1 MRRSSAR
8 PSRSFVVM
16 VTCILAVPTVA
27 CIMQFISIH
36 SQAELKLAVPYLIVG
51 TALGIAHLILR
62 PVLRLIT
69 APLGCLTFGLSGTA
83 IDVGLIY
90 LSARVLPTFQVP
102 SLLYALLTAIL
113 INGICAFAGA
123 AGK

>member
-16 VTCILAVPTVA
+16 ATCILAAHTVA

-36 SQAELKLAVPYLIVG
+36 SQEELKLAIPYLIVG
-51 TALGIAHLILR
+51 AALGIAHLILR

-90 LSARVLPTFQVP
+90 LSARVLPAFQVP

-113 INGICAFAGA
+113 INGICAFAG
-123 AGK
+123 GRR

>member
-1 MRRSSAR
+1 MRRSPAR

-16 VTCILAVPTVA
+16 ATCILAAPTVA

-90 LSARVLPTFQVP
+90 LSARVLPAFQVP

-113 INGICAFAGA
+113 INGICAFAG
-123 AGK
+123 GRR

>member
-8 PSRSFVVM
+8 PSRSIVVM
-16 VTCILAVPTVA
+16 LTCILAVHTVA

-36 SQAELKLAVPYLIVG
+36 NQADLKLAAPYLIVG
-51 TALGIAHLILR
+51 AALGVAHLILR
-62 PVLRLIT
+62 PLLRLIT
-69 APLGCLTFGLSGTA
+69 APLGCLTFGLSGTV

-102 SLLYALLTAIL
+102 SLIYALLTAIL
-113 INGICAFAGA
+113 INAVCAILTGRS
-123 AGK
+123 

>member
-16 VTCILAVPTVA
+16 ATCILAAPTVA

-90 LSARVLPTFQVP
+90 LSARVLPAFQVP

-113 INGICAFAGA
+113 INAICAFA
-123 AGK
+123 AGRR

>member
-51 TALGIAHLILR
+51 AALGIAHLILR

-113 INGICAFAGA
+113 INGICAFAG
-123 AGK
+123 GRR

>member
-8 PSRSFVVM
+8 PSRSIVVM
-16 VTCILAVPTVA
+16 LTCILAAPTVA

-36 SQAELKLAVPYLIVG
+36 NQADLKLAVPYLIVG
-51 TALGIAHLILR
+51 AALGVAHLILR
-62 PVLRLIT
+62 PLLRLIT
-69 APLGCLTFGLSGTA
+69 APLGCLTFGLSGTV

-113 INGICAFAGA
+113 INGICAFAG
-123 AGK
+123 GRR

>member
-16 VTCILAVPTVA
+16 ATCILAAPTVA

-51 TALGIAHLILR
+51 AALGIAHLILR

-69 APLGCLTFGLSGTA
+69 APLGCLTLGLSGTA
-83 IDVGLIY
+83 IDVALIY
-90 LSARVLPTFQVP
+90 LSAQVLPAFQVP

-113 INGICAFAGA
+113 INAVCAILTGRS
-123 AGK
+123 

>member
-90 LSARVLPTFQVP
+90 LSARVLPAFQVP

-113 INGICAFAGA
+113 INGVCAFA
-123 AGK
+123 AGRR

>member
-16 VTCILAVPTVA
+16 ATCILAAPTVA

-51 TALGIAHLILR
+51 AALGIAHLILR

-90 LSARVLPTFQVP
+90 LSARVLPAFQVP

-113 INGICAFAGA
+113 INGICAFA
-123 AGK
+123 AGRR

>member
-16 VTCILAVPTVA
+16 ATCILAAPTVA

-51 TALGIAHLILR
+51 AALEIAHLILR

-69 APLGCLTFGLSGTA
+69 APLGCLTFGLSGTV
-83 IDVGLIY
+83 IDVALIY

-113 INGICAFAGA
+113 INGICAFAG
-123 AGK
+123 GRR

>member
-113 INGICAFAGA
+113 INGICAFAGDHR
-123 AGK
+123 

>member
-16 VTCILAVPTVA
+16 ATCILAAPTVA

-102 SLLYALLTAIL
+102 SLIYALLTAIL
-113 INGICAFAGA
+113 INAVCAILTGRS
-123 AGK
+123 

>member
-16 VTCILAVPTVA
+16 ATCILAVPTVA

-51 TALGIAHLILR
+51 AALGIAHLILR

-90 LSARVLPTFQVP
+90 LSARVLPAFQVP

-113 INGICAFAGA
+113 INGICAFAG
-123 AGK
+123 GRR

>member
-1 MRRSSAR
+1 MRKSSAR
-8 PSRSFVVM
+8 PSRSIVVM
-16 VTCILAVPTVA
+16 LTCILAAPTVA
-27 CIMQFISIH
+27 CIMEFLTIRN
-36 SQAELKLAVPYLIVG
+36 QAELKLALPYLGVG
-51 TALGIAHLILR
+51 AALGVAHLILR
-62 PVLRLIT
+62 PLLRLIT

-113 INGICAFAGA
+113 INAICAILTGRS
-123 AGK
+123 

>member
-1 MRRSSAR
+1 MRISSAR

-16 VTCILAVPTVA
+16 ATCILAAPTVA

-90 LSARVLPTFQVP
+90 LSARVLPAFQVP

-113 INGICAFAGA
+113 INGICAFAG
-123 AGK
+123 GRR

>member
-16 VTCILAVPTVA
+16 ATCILAAPTVA

-90 LSARVLPTFQVP
+90 LSARVLPAFQVP

-113 INGICAFAGA
+113 INGICAFEG
-123 AGK
+123 GRR

>member
-1 MRRSSAR
+1 MHH
-8 PSRSFVVM
+8 
-16 VTCILAVPTVA
+16 AVH
-27 CIMQFISIH
+27 ID
-36 SQAELKLAVPYLIVG
+36 SQSGELKLAVPYLIVG
-51 TALGIAHLILR
+51 AALGIAHLILR

-90 LSARVLPTFQVP
+90 LSARVLPAFQVP

-113 INGICAFAGA
+113 INGICAFAG
-123 AGK
+123 GRR

>member
-1 MRRSSAR
+1 MRRTSAR

-16 VTCILAVPTVA
+16 ATCILAVPTVA
-27 CIMQFISIH
+27 CIMKFISIR
-36 SQAELKLAVPYLIVG
+36 SQSDLKLAAPYLIVG

-62 PVLRLIT
+62 PLLRLFT
-69 APLGCLTFGLSGTA
+69 APLGCLTFGLSGTV

-90 LSARVLPTFQVP
+90 LSARVLPAFQVP

-113 INGICAFAGA
+113 INGICAFAG
-123 AGK
+123 GRR

>member
-1 MRRSSAR
+1 MRRSPAR

-16 VTCILAVPTVA
+16 ATCIQAVPTVA

-51 TALGIAHLILR
+51 AALGIAHLILR

-69 APLGCLTFGLSGTA
+69 APLGCLTFGLSGTV
-83 IDVGLIY
+83 IDVALIY
-90 LSARVLPTFQVP
+90 LSARALPTFQVP

-113 INGICAFAGA
+113 INGICAFAG
-123 AGK
+123 GRR

>member
-16 VTCILAVPTVA
+16 ATCILAAPTVA

-51 TALGIAHLILR
+51 TAL
-62 PVLRLIT
+62 
-69 APLGCLTFGLSGTA
+69 
-83 IDVGLIY
+83 
-90 LSARVLPTFQVP
+90 
-102 SLLYALLTAIL
+102 
-113 INGICAFAGA
+113 
-123 AGK
+123 